1 MIKIIKSDFEGF
13 DDWTHI
19 VEPTRFPD
27 GTSQLWKLPEFCFY
41 EMFTHII
48 WDFESELEIMPFL
61 KTVQLLNKKS
71 RVDMITIP
79 FMPYSRQ
86 DKEVTKVN
94 AEQEVGIAQANAL
107 GNASVKVI
115 ANPGSASEGLNSV
128 GELFTSKGGTK
139 LGAMIEG
146 LSATEAGDK
155 VLESFGLK

>member
-48 WDFESELEIMPFL
+48 WDFESELEIIPFL
-61 KTVQLLNKKS
+61 QTVQLLNKKS

-86 DKEVTKVN
+86 DKEVAKVN
-94 AEQEVGIAQANAL
+94 AEQTRIRVPFAAIDRGCVFKEEKHGILIAL
-107 GNASVKVI
+107 EYPSMKIYEQENI
-115 ANPGSASEGLNSV
+115 
-128 GELFTSKGGTK
+128 
-139 LGAMIEG
+139 
-146 LSATEAGDK
+146 D
-155 VLESFGLK
+155 